1 MCEATKT
8 VLGLRQLV
16 GELDDMEA
24 DSPTPV
30 ANQRPEIHGHYTM
43 GHPVWG
49 GAPTVVG
56 SDSHAAMRMAKNPTS
71 SRNRHLDTRTQFVR
85 DAVDYLQVTPLYTPT
100 DDQPADGLTKAVGA
114 DVIRRHLPYYTGT
127 CDCPDMHNIYT

>member
-1 MCEATKT
+1 M
-8 VLGLRQLV
+8 
-16 GELDDMEA
+16 
-24 DSPTPV
+24 
-30 ANQRPEIHGHYTM
+30 ANQRPEIHGNYII
-43 GHPVWG
+43 GHSMWS
-49 GAPTVVG
+49 GAPAVVG

-85 DAVDYLQVTPLYTPT
+85 DAVDYLQITPLYTPT

-127 CDCPDMHNIYT
+127 CACPDMHNIYT

>member
-1 MCEATKT
+1 M
-8 VLGLRQLV
+8 
-16 GELDDMEA
+16 
-24 DSPTPV
+24 
-30 ANQRPEIHGHYTM
+30 ANQRPEIHGNYII
-43 GHPVWG
+43 GHSMWS
-49 GAPTVVG
+49 GAPAVVG

-85 DAVDYLQVTPLYTPT
+85 DAVDYLQITPLYTPT

-114 DVIRRHLPYYTGT
+114 DVIRRHLPYYTGI